1 MDFTYGLNYSYTR
14 DGDLLGSARSG
25 PSFCFFD
32 SHAKWQPSTVFLLS
46 CTQIWFPPLLLLSL
60 PLHPARPRIED
71 DDAVQFLSTVLVSGQ
86 IQLNM
91 FPTARPF
98 FSLVLPYFPR
108 TNPIRLLSF
117 CPQMKS
123 PLMLTS
129 LGICFPPL
137 STSPLYPS
145 VLLFSA
151 VNFYT
156 RNAGELKVGDVID
169 TGIWGINWRLTLM
182 WVVMLLVKQI

>member
-1 MDFTYGLNYSYTR
+1 MATLHRIFIELYP
-14 DGDLLGSARSG
+14 DLIS
-25 PSFCFFD
+25 
-32 SHAKWQPSTVFLLS
+32 
-46 CTQIWFPPLLLLSL
+46 PLLLLLLLFL

-98 FSLVLPYFPR
+98 FSTSSIFSR

-156 RNAGELKVGDVID
+156 RNTGELKVGDVID
-169 TGIWGINWRLTLM
+169 TGI
-182 WVVMLLVKQI
+182 